1 MDSKNKIKKIA
12 KRRGLSIQF
21 VETII
26 AGIDSGFLKAWRELV
41 YNQKVQI
48 WNNLEIEDDMNSVFR
63 LQGMLSA
70 YRKIENRIDEVLEDY
85 KNE

>member
-1 MDSKNKIKKIA
+1 VADKIKKIA
-12 KRRGLSIQF
+12 KKRDLTEGF

-26 AGIDSGFLKAWRELV
+26 AGADNGFLKGWRTLV
-41 YNQKVQI
+41 YQQKLSI
-48 WNNLEIEDDMNSVFR
+48 WTALEKVNETHELFR